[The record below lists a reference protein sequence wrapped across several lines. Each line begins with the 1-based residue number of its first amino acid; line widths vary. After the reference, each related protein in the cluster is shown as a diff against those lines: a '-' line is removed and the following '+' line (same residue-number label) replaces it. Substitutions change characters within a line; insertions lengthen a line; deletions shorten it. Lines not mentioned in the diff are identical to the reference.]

1 MDPEDELGFF
11 SPEAGQARTRAL
23 NEFLD
28 GNLDYYLGPTGIP
41 DRLRLLNEFLNPVAG
56 IRESQAQAMAAM
68 DPERSTGDRLAAAG
82 TSALGAGLAG
92 IPALMANRGYIPN
105 AEAIQEL
112 FAGIATASPS
122 ATEMARQAIERLNQ
136 PGPMPTLYSNPL
148 PGVGDNGGPPLVDA
162 TQEPGS
168 RVLRG
173 IQQVPQERGTYG
185 QLRQALIRAGG
196 GDPAERELFFTG
208 ADRMFAPDDR
218 ITRQQLEDY
227 LTGVVPRM
235 FGTETSRATGVLG
248 QTDDIGDLRI
258 EARLAFEGTPDA
270 QTLREDVEDE
280 VRRQFAQDY
289 SPSEYSDENVQEAAD
304 VVFEDRLQD
313 MFDFMPRDDLYAYAG
328 VGPSFDPGDTSYSS
342 YFTPGLTNYFETR
355 YAFLDPSRVS
365 SAPPGRP
372 SGYGSASSHWD
383 ADPNT
388 PLVHV
393 RGATASAMGGRD
405 NAYHIGEIQSDLGQ
419 GIQQGRV
426 TAPVETPEV
435 AAVNRLTRL
444 DELTPAEWRQVQ
456 RSPMWGQMGYDN
468 WYETRFRAPTSGDR
482 EPGPGEFLNAAD
494 NSLGATRERLM
505 LAAQDA
511 AAEAREARDPLA
523 RARVDLYEA
532 IHDEDP
538 SFLGFD
544 DPRQAQQAL
553 VRELTVGGSSPRDV
567 FEMWDLS
574 PEDNPRIRDVVQRMY
589 DDGLVSQDYGRRMSE
604 LGERAYRLEQEARN
618 FSVVLDGNGIVPLSR
633 LTQVDIPVQ
642 FQRRLDA
649 GEFLSQD
656 EIDEVAQTFGAME
669 AAAINMRQE
678 FLRRGVNPEVVRDFS
693 GLSRSLS
700 DPLYDAPRSAVP
712 FVESTNQWVDY
723 ALRQQ
728 LFEAAQSGQEYV
740 TLSNPE
746 MVRAMTYGS
755 EEGQG
760 QFYGA
765 IVPQRLRHILRRLD
779 RNLPMTTSADE
790 FQNNQ
795 EMILGPGTMD
805 TDNGPQEVLTLRMTP
820 QLRAMIIG
828 DESQGYP
835 GLTTFMRPEA
845 AVAAG
850 GLAALAAANQEQE

>member
-23 NEFLD
+23 NEFLNE
-28 GNLDYYLGPTGIP
+28 NLDYYLGPTGLP
-41 DRLRLLNEFLNPVAG
+41 DRLRLLNEFLNPVVG
-56 IRESQAQAMAAM
+56 IRESQAQAVAAV
-68 DPERSTGDRLAAAG
+68 DPERSAGDRLAAAG
-82 TSALGAGLAG
+82 MSALGAGLAG
-92 IPALMANRGYIPN
+92 IPALMANRGYIPD
-105 AEAIQEL
+105 AEAVQEL

-136 PGPMPTLYSNPL
+136 PGPMPTLYSNPF
-148 PGVGDNGGPPLVDA
+148 PGVGDNGGPPLQDVI
-162 TQEPGS
+162 QEPGS

-173 IQQVPQERGTYG
+173 VQQAPQERGTYG

-208 ADRMFAPDDR
+208 ADRIFAPDDR

-235 FGTETSRATGVLG
+235 FGTEMSRATGVLG

-258 EARLAFEGTPDA
+258 AARQAFEGTPGA
-270 QTLREDVEDE
+270 QTMRDDVEAE

-289 SPSEYSDENVQEAAD
+289 LPSEYSEENVLEATDAI
-304 VVFEDRLQD
+304 FESRMQD
-313 MFDFMPRDDLYAYAG
+313 MFDVMPRDDLYAYAG
-328 VGPSFDPGDTSYSS
+328 VGPSFDPRDTQYSS
-342 YFTPGLTNYFETR
+342 YFTPGMTNYFETR
-355 YAFLDPSRVS
+355 YAFLDPAGVS

-372 SGYGSASSHWD
+372 SGYSGASTHWD
-383 ADPNT
+383 NDPNT

-419 GIQQGRV
+419 GVQQGRV

-435 AAVNRLTRL
+435 AAINRLTRL
-444 DELTPAEWRQVQ
+444 DEITPSEWRQMQ

-468 WYETRFRAPTSGDR
+468 WYETRFRAPTAGDR
-482 EPGPGEFLNAAD
+482 EPGPGEFLNASD
-494 NSLGATRERLM
+494 NALLSTQERLM

-511 AAEAREARDPLA
+511 ATEAREARSPLA
-523 RARVDLYEA
+523 QGRVDLYQA
-532 IHDEDP
+532 IADEDP
-538 SFLGFD
+538 SSLGFD
-544 DPRQAQQAL
+544 DPQAAQRAL
-553 VRELTVGGSSPRDV
+553 ILELTNGSSPRDV

-574 PEDNPRIRDVVQRMY
+574 PEENPRIREVLQRLY
-589 DDGLVSQDYGRRMSE
+589 DDGLASQEYGRRLSE
-604 LGERAYRLEQEARN
+604 LTDRQYRLEQEARN
-618 FSVVLDGNGIVPLSR
+618 FSNFVGGEGVAPLAR

-678 FLRRGVNPEVVRDFS
+678 FLRRGVNPEVVRDFN
-693 GLSRSLS
+693 GLSRTFS
-700 DPLYDAPRSAVP
+700 DPLYGAPRSAVP
-712 FVESTNQWVDY
+712 FIESTNQWVDY

-728 LFEAAQSGQEYV
+728 LFDAAQSGREYV

-779 RNLPMTTSADE
+779 RNLSMTTSADE
-790 FQNNQ
+790 FRNNP
-795 EMILGPGTMD
+795 EMILGPGTVE
-805 TDNGPQEVLTLRMTP
+805 TANGPQEVLTLRMTP
-820 QLRAMIIG
+820 QLRAMILG